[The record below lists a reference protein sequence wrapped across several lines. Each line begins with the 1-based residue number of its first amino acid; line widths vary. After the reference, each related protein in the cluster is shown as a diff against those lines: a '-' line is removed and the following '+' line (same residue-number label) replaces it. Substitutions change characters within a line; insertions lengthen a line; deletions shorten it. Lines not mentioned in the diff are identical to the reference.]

1 MQHHPYI
8 RFELRSEHS
17 FVIYYIYSIFPKE
30 NVPVGFHKEN
40 VLKFK
45 KWVAI
50 IAAKSFPA
58 ASGPIWQ
65 YFIAPLIWD
74 SKFTLIGIA
83 DPVSY
88 SMICKSFRSPKN
100 WWHNPSTSYYCDTFP
115 KIVWKHD
122 WWTWTLHWMHFY
134 FYPVLWGNLSGFTD
148 VPANFVKSCRFP
160 DPWPLHIVSR
170 GQEPDRVDQRTT
182 ITGILGQ

>member
-1 MQHHPYI
+1 MKARVKSQHKGAKSSTKTQVELSNATPSLHYI
-8 RFELRSEHS
+8 WAKISEQS
-17 FVIYYIYSIFPKE
+17 FIYLYFPKFTKE
-30 NVPVGFHKEN
+30 HVPMGFHKEN

-50 IAAKSFPA
+50 IAERSFPA

-88 SMICKSFRSPKN
+88 SMICKSFRSQRN
-100 WWHNPSTSYYCDTFP
+100 WWSNRSILNKLLLLQYLSKNNFKTSLDPLLNKLLLLPSFGATWLASLTFRR
-115 KIVWKHD
+115 
-122 WWTWTLHWMHFY
+122 
-134 FYPVLWGNLSGFTD
+134 NLCKAADFHAHGLFT
-148 VPANFVKSCRFP
+148 
-160 DPWPLHIVSR
+160 
-170 GQEPDRVDQRTT
+170 
-182 ITGILGQ
+182 